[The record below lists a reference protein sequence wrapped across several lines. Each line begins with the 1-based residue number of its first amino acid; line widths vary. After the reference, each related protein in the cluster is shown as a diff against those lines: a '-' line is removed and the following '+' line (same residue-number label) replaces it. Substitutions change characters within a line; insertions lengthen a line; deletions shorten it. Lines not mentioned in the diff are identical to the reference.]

1 MTTQHLLE
9 GKVALVTGGARGI
22 GRACAEELS
31 SAGAAIVILDKLSDE
46 ATAAAGEIKGRG
58 GKAAVVV
65 GDLSQIGTIA
75 GLVTE
80 AEAAFGRIDILVN
93 NAGVSYPT
101 QTETLDQA
109 QWDRIMDINLKAVF
123 FVTQAVLPL
132 LRRQGGGAIVNV
144 SSVVARSGGVNST
157 VDYTISKSGVLGMT
171 RVLARQYG
179 PENIRVNAVTP
190 GPIMTEMIGSW
201 PKERL
206 ADLESRIPLR
216 RLGTPEDVATSVTFL
231 ASPWADYLTG
241 VAIDVAGGLYM
252 A

>member
-1 MTTQHLLE
+1 MTIQHLLE

-22 GRACAEELS
+22 GKACAEELS
-31 SAGAAIVILDKLSDE
+31 GVGAAVVILDKLGGIAA
-46 ATAAAGEIKGRG
+46 ATAREIESRG

-75 GLVTE
+75 DLVTQ
-80 AEAAFGRIDILVN
+80 AEKAFGRIDILVN
-93 NAGVSYPT
+93 NAGISQPT
-101 QTETLDQA
+101 ETETLDQG

-132 LRRQGGGAIVNV
+132 LRRQGGGAIVNL
-144 SSVVARSGGVNST
+144 SSIVARSGGVNST

-216 RLGTPEDVATSVTFL
+216 RLGTPKDVATSVTFL
-231 ASPWADYLTG
+231 ASPWAGWLTG